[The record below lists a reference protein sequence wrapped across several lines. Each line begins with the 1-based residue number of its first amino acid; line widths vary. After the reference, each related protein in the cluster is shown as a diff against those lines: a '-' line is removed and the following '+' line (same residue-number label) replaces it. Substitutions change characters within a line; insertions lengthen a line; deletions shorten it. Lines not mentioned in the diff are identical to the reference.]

1 MSSLNTV
8 RRQVRVVMEE
18 KRLKMA
24 TDIDEEVSRLQLLG
38 DPARIM
44 QILSNFAWNACKFTL
59 EGSVTFAVAFVPES
73 RLSGG
78 SQHKRGTKLVEF
90 SVIDTGPGI
99 PKSVQDNLFQPFVQ
113 GDKSTTRH
121 HGGTGLGLSICRQLA
136 KLMGGDVR
144 CASEVGRGS
153 SFILSLPIAAAD
165 AAPVPA
171 SMPADVPQKSLGNQ
185 LGNQVPLPES
195 LPSLPLQGNQA
206 PRARQGAVEMQ
217 ELRSK
222 LETLRSQPK
231 SGFSGMVNQNE
242 DKAQDS
248 LRSQKTLGG
257 SQASSVVGSLKHGI
271 LASIEVC

>member
-1 MSSLNTV
+1 M
-8 RRQVRVVMEE
+8 
-18 KRLKMA
+18 
-24 TDIDEEVSRLQLLG
+24 
-38 DPARIM
+38 
-44 QILSNFAWNACKFTL
+44 
-59 EGSVTFAVAFVPES
+59 
-73 RLSGG
+73 
-78 SQHKRGTKLVEF
+78 
-90 SVIDTGPGI
+90 
-99 PKSVQDNLFQPFVQ
+99 
-113 GDKSTTRH
+113 
-121 HGGTGLGLSICRQLA
+121 
-136 KLMGGDVR
+136 R

-206 PRARQGAVEMQ
+206 LRARQGAVEMQ

-248 LRSQKTLGG
+248 LRSEKTLGG
-257 SQASSVVGSLKHGI
+257 SQASSVVGSLKNGI